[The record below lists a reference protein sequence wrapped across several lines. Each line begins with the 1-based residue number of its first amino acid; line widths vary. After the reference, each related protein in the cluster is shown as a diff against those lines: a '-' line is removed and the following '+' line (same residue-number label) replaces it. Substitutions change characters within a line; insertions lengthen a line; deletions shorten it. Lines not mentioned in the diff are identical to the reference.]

1 MDTIQKPI
9 ATLLL
14 RTTDLMGNGSI
25 NDVGQLLNT
34 NGWQSQYNN
43 LSLSEIIGQ
52 DEFDRYEYFEL
63 QHITTIQSINTG
75 TAINGTNALT
85 SLSASGLPFICN
97 YVFSNSSYAVA
108 SQPQLRSDV
117 YFSEILNLVNPSSP
131 YNYFVSQGTISTT
144 SGSIYS
150 AIEPSPLV
158 FSKIDNF
165 DLKLTAKIFDTNA
178 FPNTAKTSEDVYLF
192 KIKGVTV
199 PEIRSQFCLRGIL
212 PSSLGVYTYNNFN
225 MRLALGVLWDKYELF
240 NIKMTRMFHTFDGV
254 ASGINNND
262 RPCYITI
269 KGLDFISCKNFVTNT
284 VTQEQ
289 TLCYLNWNN
298 SGNTYAGFKNNLNEG
313 VVFKKGKEVVNL
325 ELSFKN
331 IIGTNWAYDFTRSH
345 MFYMM
350 ITPIK

>member
-1 MDTIQKPI
+1 MQKPT

-43 LSLSEIIGQ
+43 LSLSELIGQ

-75 TAINGTNALT
+75 TAINSSNALT

-97 YVFSNSSYAVA
+97 YVFSNTSYAVA

-117 YFSEILNLVNPSSP
+117 YFSEILNLVVPLSP
-131 YNYFVSQGTISTT
+131 YNYFVSQGQVSTT

-150 AIEPSPLV
+150 AIEPSPLI

-165 DLKLTAKIFDTNA
+165 DLRLTARVYDSNA
-178 FPNTAKTSEDVYLF
+178 IPSTAKTSEDVYLF
-192 KIKGVTV
+192 KIRGITV

-212 PSSLGVYTYNNFN
+212 ASSLGVYTYNNFN
-225 MRLALGVLWDKYELF
+225 MRLALGPLWDKYDLF
-240 NIKMTRMFHTFDGV
+240 NIKMTRMFHTFDGS
-254 ASGINNND
+254 AAGIANND

-269 KGLDFISCKNFVTNT
+269 KGLDFISSKNFVTNT

-298 SGNTYAGFKNNLNEG
+298 SGNSYGGFKNNLNEG
-313 VVFKKGKEVVNL
+313 VVFKKGQDIVNL
-325 ELSFKN
+325 QLSFKN
-331 IIGTNWAYDFTRSH
+331 ILGTNWAYDFTRPH
-345 MFYMM
+345 MFYML
-350 ITPIK
+350 ITPVK